1 MLSNAANIALIVTP
15 IVIAIGFYFAYK
27 QWASIRKARM
37 ADIVISLTNTWDSE
51 RMAESRRAVNLS
63 GESLKKDYQKAI
75 ENKEEAAFGSL
86 TRLGDFFDA
95 LGVLVAEGLLECK
108 IAYDLFGEVEK
119 YYYNFYKSVIADTDY
134 KDYVPYFSR
143 LHQLFTKEE
152 GCRSKTKKKSAS

>member
-1 MLSNAANIALIVTP
+1 MLSITADIALIATP

-37 ADIVISLTNTWDSE
+37 ADIVISLTNTWDSTL
-51 RMAESRRAVNLS
+51 MAESRHAVNLS
-63 GESLKKDYQKAI
+63 GESLKKHYQKAI
-75 ENKEEAAFGSL
+75 ENNEEEAFGSL
-86 TRLGDFFDA
+86 TRVGDFFDA

-119 YYYNFYKSVIADTDY
+119 YYHNIYKSVIADTDY

-152 GCRSKTKKKSAS
+152 GCRSKTKKRSAS